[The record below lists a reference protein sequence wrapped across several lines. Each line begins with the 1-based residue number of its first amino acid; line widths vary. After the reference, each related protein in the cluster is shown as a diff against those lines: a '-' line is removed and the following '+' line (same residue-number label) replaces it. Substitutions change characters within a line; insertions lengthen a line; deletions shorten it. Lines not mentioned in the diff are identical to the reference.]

1 MFSKNNHY
9 MNHIKQHTPVKTYS
23 IRKFT
28 VGVASIAIV
37 AFLLGGQSTIAS
49 AQEELEPVIVEEAVD
64 EAVDEAALPSEV
76 EDVLLDIDE
85 GTLEY

>member
-1 MFSKNNHY
+1 

-64 EAVDEAALPSEV
+64 EAALPSEV

>member
-64 EAVDEAALPSEV
+64 EAALPSEV